1 MIIRSTRFKHSV
13 NSVCVQKK
21 TMPRWMMVIVLAV
34 HCALPIAAK
43 TYVDAE
49 DFISDLDK
57 PSKNFC
63 LISNFKTFFFFLFG

>member
-1 MIIRSTRFKHSV
+1 
-13 NSVCVQKK
+13 
-21 TMPRWMMVIVLAV
+21 MVVVLAV

-57 PSKNFC
+57 PSKNF
-63 LISNFKTFFFFLFG
+63 NFINKCKIHIHYSIE